1 MLNDYLSIL
10 TIYNSCRFHKES
22 PENNPLPKTKAKES
36 TMSFLSDDTDDINV
50 NHVAEITLGY
60 VFGVII
66 VGVAKVIIDA
76 LSD

>member
-1 MLNDYLSIL
+1 MNI
-10 TIYNSCRFHKES
+10 F
-22 PENNPLPKTKAKES
+22 
-36 TMSFLSDDTDDINV
+36 SDDSDDVNV

-66 VGVAKVIIDA
+66 VGVAKVIIEA

>member
-1 MLNDYLSIL
+1 
-10 TIYNSCRFHKES
+10 
-22 PENNPLPKTKAKES
+22 
-36 TMSFLSDDTDDINV
+36 MSFLSDDTDDINV

-66 VGVAKVIIDA
+66 VAVAKVIIDA

>member
-1 MLNDYLSIL
+1 
-10 TIYNSCRFHKES
+10 
-22 PENNPLPKTKAKES
+22 
-36 TMSFLSDDTDDINV
+36 MSFFSDDSDDVNV

>member
-1 MLNDYLSIL
+1 
-10 TIYNSCRFHKES
+10 
-22 PENNPLPKTKAKES
+22 
-36 TMSFLSDDTDDINV
+36 MSFLSDDTDDINV

-60 VFGVII
+60 IFGVII

>member
-1 MLNDYLSIL
+1 
-10 TIYNSCRFHKES
+10 
-22 PENNPLPKTKAKES
+22 
-36 TMSFLSDDTDDINV
+36 MSFLSDDTDDINV

-66 VGVAKVIIDA
+66 VGVAKVIIEA

>member
-1 MLNDYLSIL
+1 
-10 TIYNSCRFHKES
+10 
-22 PENNPLPKTKAKES
+22 
-36 TMSFLSDDTDDINV
+36 MSFLSDDTDDINV

-76 LSD
+76 LSE

>member
-1 MLNDYLSIL
+1 MSIFNDD
-10 TIYNSCRFHKES
+10 
-22 PENNPLPKTKAKES
+22 
-36 TMSFLSDDTDDINV
+36 SDDVNV

-66 VGVAKVIIDA
+66 VGVAKVIIEA